1 MGKTSSYTKDQII
14 RGIRN
19 KKNHVIL
26 WLYEQILP
34 VLEGYVAQMGGSSSD
49 AKDLLQEAM
58 IVVFQKI
65 RKEAFEP
72 RKNIP
77 EYIVGICKKMWFDRL
92 SERRKLLNLGDLEG
106 SEDPMEDEL
115 PEDTEPVN
123 PEEIKR
129 TLYLRHITAL
139 KKECREILYM
149 VRQGITLEEISRIYG
164 YPDAKIMYNKKAYCL
179 QKLIERIKNDPEYPL

>member
-1 MGKTSSYTKDQII
+1 
-14 RGIRN
+14 
-19 KKNHVIL
+19 
-26 WLYEQILP
+26 
-34 VLEGYVAQMGGSSSD
+34 MGGSSSD
-49 AKDLLQEAM
+49 AKDLFQEAM

-92 SERRKLLNLGDLEG
+92 SEKQKTLNIEFLEEKDDQLGDEMLV
-106 SEDPMEDEL
+106 DP
-115 PEDTEPVN
+115 EPVN

-129 TLYLRHITAL
+129 ALYLRHITAL

-149 VRQGITLEEISRIYG
+149 VRQGITLEEISRLYG
-164 YPDAKIMYNKKAYCL
+164 YPDARIIYNKKAYCL

>member
-1 MGKTSSYTKDQII
+1 MGKASSYTKEEII

-19 KKNHVIL
+19 KQNHVIL

-34 VLEGYVAQMGGSSSD
+34 ILEIYVGKMGGSSSD
-49 AKDLLQEAM
+49 AKDLFQEAM

-92 SERRKLLNLGDLEG
+92 SEKQKTLNIEFLEEKDDQLGDEMLV
-106 SEDPMEDEL
+106 DP
-115 PEDTEPVN
+115 EPVN

-129 TLYLRHITAL
+129 ALYLRHITAL

-149 VRQGITLEEISRIYG
+149 VRQGITLEEISRLYG
-164 YPDAKIMYNKKAYCL
+164 YPDARIIYNKKAYCL

>member
-1 MGKTSSYTKDQII
+1 MGKASSYTKEEII

-19 KKNHVIL
+19 KQNHVIL

-34 VLEGYVAQMGGSSSD
+34 ILEIYVGKMGGSSSD
-49 AKDLLQEAM
+49 AKDLFQEAM

-72 RKNIP
+72 RKNMP

-92 SERRKLLNLGDLEG
+92 SEKQKTLNIEFLEEKDDQLGDEMLV
-106 SEDPMEDEL
+106 DP
-115 PEDTEPVN
+115 EPVN

-129 TLYLRHITAL
+129 ALYLRHITAL

-149 VRQGITLEEISRIYG
+149 VRQGITLEEISRLYG
-164 YPDAKIMYNKKAYCL
+164 YPDARIIYNKKAYCL